1 LVDFDG
7 AALTKLRERAADNA
21 TLIVPALA
29 GREIR
34 KPRTR
39 LSGVDLACPLIN
51 LMTSE

>member
-34 KPRTR
+34 SPERASPASILHAR
-39 LSGVDLACPLIN
+39 
-51 LMTSE
+51 